1 MKKSTRKSP
10 RARKDT
16 HLIVLAAVAA
26 FVALLLFLDAF
37 VPVIPDGKERP
48 DREEEKIEADKEEE
62 TKKHWWQGI
71 FDRKDPVETD
81 EPDAEL
87 EFPWLEDG
95 TAVERPHP
103 TVTLTYSEEE
113 MSEWYFDALARTL
126 IDLEYLEY
134 SGSIL
139 PISQVGLFNVDTHG
153 SPELIVVHETEGGS
167 REYEVYELQSLEML
181 LRWSCYG
188 SDDELAMYEWANGGY
203 TALFTHSGDGD
214 DRYIC
219 ELESTDR
226 LRYMERTARILDKD
240 TVTYRYEGRRTSEKA
255 YDVAVKSMESTYKVL
270 DETRLLLTTWH
281 SDMDKERL
289 AKIILSSGQVF
300 LHTDATEP

>member
-1 MKKSTRKSP
+1 MKRSTRKSP
-10 RARKDT
+10 LARKDT

-26 FVALLLFLDAF
+26 FVALLLFLDTF
-37 VPVIPDGKERP
+37 LPVIPDGKERP
-48 DREEEKIEADKEEE
+48 DREEEKIEGDKEEE
-62 TKKHWWQGI
+62 TKKHWWQSI
-71 FDRKDPVETD
+71 FDRKEPMETD
-81 EPDAEL
+81 RNGSSISRPDPSEQ
-87 EFPWLEDG
+87 PYY
-95 TAVERPHP
+95 T
-103 TVTLTYSEEE
+103 EEE
-113 MSEWYFDALARTL
+113 MTEWYHDALTSALRELASLEARG
-126 IDLEYLEY
+126 D
-134 SGSIL
+134 IL
-139 PISQVGLFNVDTHG
+139 PIKEVGLFNADIYGT
-153 SPELIVVHETEGGS
+153 PEVILLQETGQ
-167 REYEVYELQSLEML
+167 YMVCDLNSLETL
-181 LRWSCYG
+181 VQWNSYQT
-188 SDDELAMYEWANGGY
+188 SDKLAVWAKDGGGY

-214 DRYIC
+214 DRYVC